1 MHRAAQQHLAA
12 GQRRALR
19 DRTRFEID
27 EIWVAPGDMLAL
39 VHDVEA
45 DRQAFGRKLAVDVAV
60 GAIEHHLTF
69 VQGAPLDEL
78 EVQRLAQGAVDR
90 FGVRSEEHTSELQSL
105 MRISYAVFCL
115 KKKKKTNNSKHA

>member
-1 MHRAAQQHLAA
+1 MFLSCFFCKQKTAYEMRISDWSSDVCSSDLLAA

-27 EIWVAPGDMLAL
+27 DILVAPGDMLAL

-69 VQGAPLDEL
+69 VQGAPLDES
-78 EVQRLAQGAVDR
+78 EVQRLAQGAVNR
-90 FGVRSEEHTSELQSL
+90 FGEIGRAHV
-105 MRISYAVFCL
+105 
-115 KKKKKTNNSKHA
+115 